1 MNMVDMGP
9 DTTGTLLVKD
19 GSHLGHAPFFENA
32 CTLSHAEMA
41 ATADHYQLKPQ
52 ELPFF
57 DGFQSLGLRGRAGS
71 VFLWDSRTI
80 HAVSALSQ
88 GHSMSNVASLVI
100 VLLATL
106 SAVLCWQEM
115 HHTWGPQSPGLLP
128 LCRTQCQNSRSTGG
142 MWCTPATSRA
152 PLPQRRICA

>member
-1 MNMVDMGP
+1 VQGLVNMVDVGP

-19 GSHLGHAPFFENA
+19 GSHLGHAPFFESA

-41 ATADHYQLKPQ
+41 ATTDHYQLKPQ

-80 HAVSALSQ
+80 HAVSALS
-88 GHSMSNVASLVI
+88 
-100 VLLATL
+100 
-106 SAVLCWQEM
+106 
-115 HHTWGPQSPGLLP
+115 
-128 LCRTQCQNSRSTGG
+128 
-142 MWCTPATSRA
+142 
-152 PLPQRRICA
+152 